1 MRALSHR
8 NDVDR
13 LRVIQVPNG
22 IGENPGSVD
31 DHFRTNGVLLSG
43 LPVPNHRPAKFVIGL
58 NERYHFGVVG
68 RMPAQVVDGAKKA
81 NRQPRIVELAI
92 EINNSSLESVC
103 LYVGQWQN
111 HFSSSD

>member
-1 MRALSHR
+1 MRALSDR

-43 LPVPNHRPAKFVIGL
+43 LRVRNHRPAKFVIGL

-68 RMPAQVVDGAKKA
+68 GMPALVLDGAEKR
-81 NRQPRIVELAI
+81 NRQAGIIELAI
-92 EINNSSLESVC
+92 EINNSALES
-103 LYVGQWQN
+103 G
-111 HFSSSD
+111 